1 MAYPDDPT
9 TLLAISGINIPPYS
23 ARGIRQTLTPIS
35 GAANLR
41 RTINGTLVD
50 LSASQFRKYA
60 STISCTDQQHPALNG
75 VWPGLQVTVDC
86 VCELSYL
93 TSGGSADRTVVP
105 GSSRTEGAYTFYRPR
120 LTMRVLAYDIQ
131 TDEWGASV
139 GWTLQLE
146 EV

>member
-1 MAYPDDPT
+1 MAYPESPT

-23 ARGIRQTLTPIS
+23 ARGITQTLAPIAS
-35 GAANLR
+35 AASLR
-41 RTINGTLVD
+41 RTINGSLVD

-105 GSSRTEGAYTFYRPR
+105 STSRVEGAYTFYRPR
-120 LTMRVLAYDIQ
+120 LTMRVMAYDIQ
-131 TDEWGASV
+131 TDEYGASV
-139 GWTLQLE
+139 GWSLQLE

>member
-9 TLLAISGINIPPYS
+9 TLLSISGINIPPYS
-23 ARGIRQTLTPIS
+23 ARGISQTLAPIA

-41 RTINGTLVD
+41 RTVNGTLVD

-75 VWPGLQVTVDC
+75 VWPGVQVTVDC
-86 VCELSYL
+86 ICELSYL

-105 GSSRTEGAYTFYRPR
+105 GSSRTEGLYTFYRPR
-120 LTMRVLAYDIQ
+120 LIMRVLSYDIQ
-131 TDEWGASV
+131 TDEWGAAV
-139 GWTLQLE
+139 GWSLELE